1 MNPYLRPQTLDQ
13 ALRALASGPHHIL
26 AGGTDFYPARVGRPV
41 EGRLLDITA
50 IADLRVVREEAG
62 HWRIGA
68 AATWSDLLAAPLPPA
83 FEALRL
89 AAREVGGM
97 QIQNAGTVCGNV
109 CNASPAADGIPALLA
124 LDAAVEIRGPEGV
137 RCVPVESF
145 VQGPRR
151 VDLGSGELV
160 TALLLPAPGG
170 GARSHFV
177 KLGARRYL
185 VISIV
190 MAAGTLTL
198 DGDGRIAMAR
208 LAIGACSPVA
218 RRLRGLEDELRGRP
232 AVPGIGATVTA
243 THLACLA
250 PIDDVRASA
259 AYRLEAA
266 RSLTA
271 RLLETLVETGA

>member
-109 CNASPAADGIPALLA
+109 CNAWVRAASTWARANWSPPCFYPRPA
-124 LDAAVEIRGPEGV
+124 
-137 RCVPVESF
+137 
-145 VQGPRR
+145 
-151 VDLGSGELV
+151 
-160 TALLLPAPGG
+160 
-170 GARSHFV
+170 GAH
-177 KLGARRYL
+177 A
-185 VISIV
+185 VIS
-190 MAAGTLTL
+190 
-198 DGDGRIAMAR
+198 
-208 LAIGACSPVA
+208 
-218 RRLRGLEDELRGRP
+218 
-232 AVPGIGATVTA
+232 
-243 THLACLA
+243 
-250 PIDDVRASA
+250 
-259 AYRLEAA
+259 
-266 RSLTA
+266 
-271 RLLETLVETGA
+271 

>member
-13 ALRALASGPHHIL
+13 ALHALASGPHHIL
-26 AGGTDFYPARVGRPV
+26 AGGTDFYPARVGRTID
-41 EGRLLDITA
+41 GRLLDITG
-50 IADLRVVREEAG
+50 IAGLREIREEAE

-68 AATWSDLLAAPLPPA
+68 AVTWSDLLAAPLPPA

-89 AAREVGGM
+89 AAREVGGV

-124 LDAAVEIRGPEGV
+124 LDAVVEIRGPGGV
-137 RCVPVESF
+137 RRVPVESF

-151 VDLGSGELV
+151 VDLRRGELV
-160 TALLLPAPGG
+160 TALLLPRPAPNT
-170 GARSHFV
+170 RSRFL

-190 MAAGTLTL
+190 MAAGTITL
-198 DGDGRIAMAR
+198 DGDGRIATAR
-208 LAIGACSPVA
+208 LAIGSCSPVA
-218 RRLRGLEDELRGRP
+218 RRLRGLEDELRGR
-232 AVPGIGATVTA
+232 AAAPGIGGTVTA
-243 THLACLA
+243 AHLACLS

-259 AYRLEAA
+259 GYRLDAA
-266 RSLTA
+266 RSLAA
-271 RLLETLVETGA
+271 RLLECLVETDA